1 MMRIIYIPKTKKT
14 LHTRNIIKELMKN
27 LLPDKLLLL
36 IESETYSRE
45 TFQEK
50 MPNVIMKS

>member
-1 MMRIIYIPKTKKT
+1 MRIIYIPKTKKT